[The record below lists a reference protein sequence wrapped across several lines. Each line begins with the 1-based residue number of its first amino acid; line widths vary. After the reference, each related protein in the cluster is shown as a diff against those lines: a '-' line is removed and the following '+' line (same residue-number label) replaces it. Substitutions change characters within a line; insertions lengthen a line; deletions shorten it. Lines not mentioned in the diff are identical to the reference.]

1 MFKQYLYIPGTLM
14 DLYENLPNIFSSKK
28 KQNETIYYDFETT
41 GLNPFYSKIIE
52 YAFLRQNNNELI
64 TSLVYPGMKITKK
77 ITEITG
83 IQQKDLVGQ
92 PLMVNKIFEI
102 IKFLDKSEK
111 NVYLVAHN
119 NDGFDKWFFKTAL
132 NEYTDIRFNKYKYID
147 TLILSK
153 MLLPDRWSHSMKS
166 LCEYFKIKLNAHRAN
181 EDTQALRLV
190 YHKLL
195 EKLSDRIYIEKETL
209 INDPSIVY
217 DYIYS

>member
-1 MFKQYLYIPGTLM
+1 MFRDNLYIPSVLM
-14 DLYENLPNIFSSKK
+14 DLYEKLPSLFSSEKK
-28 KQNETIYYDFETT
+28 SETIYYDFETT

-52 YAFLRQNNNELI
+52 YAFLRENNNELI
-64 TSLVYPGMKITKK
+64 SSLVFPGIKISKK

-83 IQQKDLVGQ
+83 IEQKQLVGQ

-102 IKFLDKSEK
+102 IKFLDKE
-111 NVYLVAHN
+111 NTDVYLVAHN

-132 NEYTDIRFNKYKYID
+132 NEYTDIEFNKYKYID

-166 LCEYFKIKLNAHRAN
+166 LCEYFKINLNAHRAS

-190 YHKLL
+190 YHKLI
-195 EKLSDRIYIEKETL
+195 EKLAERISINPDIL

-217 DYIYS
+217 NYIFS

>member
-1 MFKQYLYIPGTLM
+1 MFRDNLYIPSVLM
-14 DLYENLPNIFSSKK
+14 DLYEKLPSLFSSEKK
-28 KQNETIYYDFETT
+28 SETIYYDFETT

-52 YAFLRQNNNELI
+52 YAFLRENNNELI
-64 TSLVYPGMKITKK
+64 SSLVFPGIKISKK

-83 IQQKDLVGQ
+83 IEQKQLVGQ

-102 IKFLDKSEK
+102 IKFLDKE
-111 NVYLVAHN
+111 NTDVYLVAHN

-132 NEYTDIRFNKYKYID
+132 NEYTDIEFNKYKYID

-166 LCEYFKIKLNAHRAN
+166 LCEYFKINLNAHRAS

-190 YHKLL
+190 YHKLI
-195 EKLSDRIYIEKETL
+195 EKLAERISINPDIL

-217 DYIYS
+217 NYIYS